1 MSEAGAAESI
11 FVEGRNCGRV
21 AHADRVAFVVDGEDY
36 FNMFVQAAEL
46 ATHSIF
52 VIAWDFNSSC
62 RLDYCCEDDSP
73 RARLGS
79 YLNDLARRR
88 RDLHIYVLDWDFPMI
103 YATDR
108 EAPASVRWGWG
119 WKPHRRVHLEFD
131 NTHPPGGSHHQKI
144 VVMDDAIAFCG
155 GVDLTCQRW
164 DTPDHSPEEPRRVT
178 GDRPYPPFHDM
189 MIAVDGEAARVLAT
203 IARERWHTSTKKWAP
218 QLPVHGNRWP
228 EELEP
233 AVFDVPVA
241 IAVTAP
247 ESPPHNGTHEVENLY
262 LDMIARAKRY
272 IYIENQYFTSHSI
285 GAALEQ
291 RLREPGGPEIVV
303 VTRLLSHGWLEE
315 YTMGVLR
322 SKLIQR
328 LQAADHEGRFSVL
341 YPAMPGLAEGTCID
355 LHSKM
360 MAVDDEWLR
369 IGSANINNR
378 SMGVDTEC
386 DVAIEAAGRDDVAK
400 AIRDLRNKLLGEHL
414 GVTPE
419 EVARQIDL
427 TGNIRSA
434 VEALRSSHRTLA
446 PLEVEPYS
454 EVTLSLAEMADPE
467 QAVGI
472 DKLLAMFSF
481 GAEFHHP
488 PRAVRQAMPYLVL
501 AGAIFLLWQFTPI
514 PEMLGLRRKP
524 SATQRLLRR
533 WGLDR

>member
-1 MSEAGAAESI
+1 M
-11 FVEGRNCGRV
+11 
-21 AHADRVAFVVDGEDY
+21 
-36 FNMFVQAAEL
+36 
-46 ATHSIF
+46 
-52 VIAWDFNSSC
+52 
-62 RLDYCCEDDSP
+62 
-73 RARLGS
+73 
-79 YLNDLARRR
+79 
-88 RDLHIYVLDWDFPMI
+88 
-103 YATDR
+103 
-108 EAPASVRWGWG
+108 
-119 WKPHRRVHLEFD
+119 
-131 NTHPPGGSHHQKI
+131 
-144 VVMDDAIAFCG
+144 
-155 GVDLTCQRW
+155 
-164 DTPDHSPEEPRRVT
+164 
-178 GDRPYPPFHDM
+178 
-189 MIAVDGEAARVLAT
+189 
-203 IARERWHTSTKKWAP
+203 
-218 QLPVHGNRWP
+218 
-228 EELEP
+228 
-233 AVFDVPVA
+233 A